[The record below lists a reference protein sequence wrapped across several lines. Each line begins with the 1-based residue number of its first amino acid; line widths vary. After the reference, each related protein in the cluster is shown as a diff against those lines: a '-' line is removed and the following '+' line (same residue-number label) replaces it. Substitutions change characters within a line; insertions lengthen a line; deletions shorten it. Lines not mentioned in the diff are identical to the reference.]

1 MTKKILP
8 LLFLSASGL
17 AVATE
22 IQDLVNTSQS
32 IRDTFDGGIKTIS
45 GMSQLAYDGVIAPDM
60 ASNYHIT
67 ADQATAYNDALAN
80 VQNANITYD
89 AGAQEY
95 FNTQSQNSL
104 DNMQSAISAY
114 VQAAGAVIEV
124 VKINDMASEATGSEA
139 VELQNYITDNDVT
152 LQQAEVD
159 LYNESLDNVQSTA
172 QEAAAFM
179 AVANDPAL
187 IDSANTQASEAM
199 AYFSDA
205 KDAFFDGQ
213 NVTVDFNSYALTVS
227 LSVASY
233 FTTDVEVLSVGE
245 QGSFYLTGPTAN
257 PCFFI
262 QDPVQRDECVAANG
276 I

>member
-1 MTKKILP
+1 MTKKILAA
-8 LLFLSASGL
+8 LFLSALGQ
-17 AVATE
+17 AHATE
-22 IQDLVNTSQS
+22 IQDLVNTSAS
-32 IRDTFDGGIKTIS
+32 IRSTFDGGIKAIS
-45 GMSQLAYDGVIAPDM
+45 GMEQLAYSGTISPDM

-67 ADQATAYNDALAN
+67 PEQADAYNLAIQGVQQAT
-80 VQNANITYD
+80 ITYD

-95 FNTQSQNSL
+95 FNTQSQNSI

-124 VKINDMASEATGSEA
+124 VKVNDMAAEATGAEA

-152 LQQAEVD
+152 LQQAEVE
-159 LYNESLDNVQSTA
+159 LYNESLDNVQSSA

-179 AVANDPAL
+179 AVANDPVL
-187 IDSANTQASEAM
+187 IESANSQAESVL

-205 KDAFFDGQ
+205 QDAFFDGQ
-213 NVTVDFNSYALTVS
+213 NVTVDFNDYALTVS

-233 FTTDVEVLSVGE
+233 FTTDIEVLSVGE
-245 QGSFYLTGPTAN
+245 QGGFYTTGPTAN

-262 QDPVQRDECVAANG
+262 QNQLQRDECVAANG